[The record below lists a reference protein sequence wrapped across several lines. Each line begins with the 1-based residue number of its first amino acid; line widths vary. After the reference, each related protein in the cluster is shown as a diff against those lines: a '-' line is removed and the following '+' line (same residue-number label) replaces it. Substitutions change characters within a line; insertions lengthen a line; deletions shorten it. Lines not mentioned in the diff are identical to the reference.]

1 MLLQAISITKS
12 YDGVHALNSA
22 TFALRTGEVHA
33 LVGENGAG
41 KTTLIKIIS
50 GAVPADS
57 GRLELDGAPIDDNS
71 PGRAKSLGITA
82 IYQEPA
88 LFAELTVAE
97 NIALG
102 LEHEGLWRRVDWK
115 QRRARASELLAQ
127 VGAKIDVDAEAGELT
142 MPEQQLVEIARAI
155 GAKSRVLIMD
165 EPTASLSREET
176 ENLYRVINK
185 LREQGVGIIYITHR
199 LEELSV
205 IADRVTVLRDGQVVA
220 TYDMAQTNR
229 QEVIRLMVGRELSAI
244 FPKREVERGD
254 VALEL
259 RGIGNHAG
267 GLSNIDLSVHRG
279 EIVGLA
285 GLVGAGRTE
294 LARIIFGLDHAD
306 SGEVRVHGKQVRINT
321 PADAINCGIAYL
333 PEDRRRQGVIPEMP
347 VSANITLASLKKLKR
362 YGGFDFQQEKQIA
375 AEYVQRFAIKT
386 PSVSSP
392 VSTLSGGNQQKV
404 ALSRWL
410 ATKPSVLI
418 LDEPTQGIDVGAKA
432 EIHGLIGDL
441 ASEGMAILMISS
453 DLPEILGMSDRIAV
467 MRAGTIVGIVERAGA
482 TQQQIIALALGGV
495 TTAAA

>member
-50 GAVPADS
+50 GAVPAHS

-205 IADRVTVLRDGQVVA
+205 IADRVTVLRDGQVVG

-229 QEVIRLMVGRELSAI
+229 QELIRLMVGRELSAI

-347 VSANITLASLKKLKR
+347 VSANITLASLQKLKR

-432 EIHGLIGDL
+432 EIHGLIGNL